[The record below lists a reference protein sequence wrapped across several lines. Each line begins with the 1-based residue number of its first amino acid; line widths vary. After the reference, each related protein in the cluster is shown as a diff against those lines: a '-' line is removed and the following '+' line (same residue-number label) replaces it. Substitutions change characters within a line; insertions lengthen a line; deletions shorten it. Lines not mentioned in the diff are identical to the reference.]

1 MFLYSKLIAGRNR
14 TCVRL
19 LSEAFLPLEDR
30 EFLRVI
36 TPQNGCHRPMTLTI
50 LKYTQ
55 PSTLD
60 SRLLLGACS
69 NVLQYDISI
78 STLDRAGKSVVQTAT
93 TPSSSNYL
101 CADVLLASEIPSLD
115 MPSPVPYMT
124 NANN

>member
-1 MFLYSKLIAGRNR
+1 
-14 TCVRL
+14 
-19 LSEAFLPLEDR
+19 
-30 EFLRVI
+30 
-36 TPQNGCHRPMTLTI
+36 MTLTI